1 MSSEKQITKAGFSA
15 KTMAMTALMTA
26 VLCIL
31 GPLSIPIGPVP
42 LSLTLVGVY
51 LCAYTLGS
59 RRGTL
64 AVLVY
69 VLLGA
74 FGLPVFS
81 GFAGGPAKLLG
92 PTGGYIVGF
101 LLTAFICGSFIG
113 LSERI
118 SGKVMSV
125 VVQAFG
131 MLLGLFA
138 CYALGTIWF
147 SFLADVT
154 IVQALST
161 CVIPFVAFDMIKIAL
176 GMALGLTI
184 KKALNAANLI

>member
-1 MSSEKQITKAGFSA
+1 MSKEAA
-15 KTMAMTALMTA
+15 KTKVGVKPLVMTAMMAA

-64 AVLVY
+64 AVFLY

-74 FGLPVFS
+74 VGLPVFS
-81 GFAGGPAKLLG
+81 GFAGGPAKLFG

-101 LLTAFICGSFIG
+101 ILTAFICGYFIEMSERLHSNIKVASLALQLVGMLIG
-113 LSERI
+113 L
-118 SGKVMSV
+118 
-125 VVQAFG
+125 A
-131 MLLGLFA
+131 A

-147 SFLADVT
+147 SIQAHVT
-154 IVQALST
+154 IAEALGT
-161 CVIPFVAFDMIKIAL
+161 CVIPFVAFDLIKIAL

-184 KKALNAANLI
+184 KRALTAANLI